1 MADEETNEILA
12 SFPTKRGFEIRV
24 VHNHWKGKDLIDVR
38 VWVDNSLP
46 PNPENWIATRKGI
59 TIRTELL
66 GKLVEALQK
75 ATEKLAHGGG
85 RDG

>member
-1 MADEETNEILA
+1 MADEEINGVLA
-12 SFPTKRGFEIRV
+12 SFPVRRGWEIRV
-24 VHNHWKGKDLIDVR
+24 VHNRWKGKDLIDVR
-38 VWVDNSLP
+38 VWVDNSVP
-46 PNPENWIATRKGI
+46 PDPENWIATRKGI

-85 RDG
+85 VDE